1 MNNNI
6 NDTSMGKDSECKKV
20 NLQAQE
26 APRPGALPRFQS
38 QPSSPPNPA
47 KYQQSSHACKV
58 SSLETMQT
66 F

>member
-6 NDTSMGKDSECKKV
+6 NDTSMEDSGGKKV

-58 SSLETMQT
+58 TTLETMQT
-66 F
+66 L